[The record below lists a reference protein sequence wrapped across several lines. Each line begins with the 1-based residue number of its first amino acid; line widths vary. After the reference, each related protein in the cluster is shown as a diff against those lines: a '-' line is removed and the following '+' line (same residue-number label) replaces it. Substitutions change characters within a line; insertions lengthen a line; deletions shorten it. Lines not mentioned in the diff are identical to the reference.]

1 MADEKKTTGETM
13 SAELAEQE
21 IARWAEDNDIDIVG
35 AGFSDTDKLSLTMT
49 KERLVK
55 SMQRGFLSINDK
67 GNFVYTVSQK
77 SPAGFAGTSVEIVP
91 PNGRAYMGID
101 NYKTQQMNHKIV
113 AICSAMTG
121 KDIGWFSN
129 LYNTDYKV
137 FTGIAQLFMSA

>member
-35 AGFSDTDKLSLTMT
+35 AGFSDTDKLALTMT

-77 SPAGFAGTSVEIVP
+77 S
-91 PNGRAYMGID
+91 
-101 NYKTQQMNHKIV
+101 
-113 AICSAMTG
+113 
-121 KDIGWFSN
+121 
-129 LYNTDYKV
+129 LYGN
-137 FTGIAQLFMSA
+137 